1 MNFRIVTDGDSKD
14 EAGGWKLT
22 ISAVED
28 LFSLN
33 RNHAV
38 FGRAIQLLLI
48 PPDGQGQLYI
58 VHPDDE
64 ENDGF
69 HELESLRTRFSSK
82 P

>member
-1 MNFRIVTDGDSKD
+1 MIQDRCMGYVKV
-14 EAGGWKLT
+14 LT

-28 LFSLN
+28 LFLLN
-33 RNHAV
+33 RNHVV
-38 FGRAIQLLLI
+38 FGTAVQSLLI
-48 PPDGQGQLYI
+48 PPDEQGQLCI

-69 HELESLRTRFSSK
+69 HELELLRTRFSSK